1 MQKYN
6 NIEELNGYYIQLF
19 TQASSFKQFTMNG
32 FFKMEH
38 RKLKKLYKQDFKLFY
53 KYHKKLWREE
63 KVPINVEV
71 KERYKNVKKKYKPN
85 IIQRLVRLIKK
96 KKKNHLG
103 GDVALLENSTSKTAP
118 QGNIIAHARQPDA
131 GGAKAKTDPG
141 KATPARS
148 KTRIKTQNK
157 DGENN

>member
-1 MQKYN
+1 MQKFN

-71 KERYKNVKKKYKPN
+71 KERYKNVKKKYMPN

-103 GDVALLENSTSKTAP
+103 GDVALLERPASKTAP
-118 QGNIIAHARQPDA
+118 QGDIIAHARQLD
-131 GGAKAKTDPG
+131 GAEGRATPSSG

-148 KTRIKTQNK
+148 KTESKTQNK
-157 DGENN
+157 GG

>member
-1 MQKYN
+1 MQKFN

-71 KERYKNVKKKYKPN
+71 KERYKKVKKEYKPN
-85 IIQRLVRLIKK
+85 IFIRLGRVLKQKK
-96 KKKNHLG
+96 KSHLG
-103 GDVALLENSTSKTAP
+103 GDVALLERPTSKTAP
-118 QGNIIAHARQPDA
+118 QGNIIAHADRLDA

-148 KTRIKTQNK
+148 KTRSKTQNK